1 VIEVRVLGP
10 LQVLVDGE
18 PVALGG
24 PRQRAVLAMLVAA
37 HGRTVPV
44 DRIVDELW
52 DSNPPSSALATL
64 QAYISRLRRLL
75 EPRRAPRAATT
86 VLVSD
91 PVGYALSLP
100 AGAVDAWCMERE
112 VHSVQERAREL
123 TTEQAL
129 AILRTALDR
138 WQGDPYPGFGAAP
151 WAQAEITRLRE
162 SRLVGRERSIACLLK
177 LGRSGEAIDA
187 AGELAGEHPLRGL
200 SWWLYALGLWAADR
214 DAEALAVLDRHRALL
229 AEELGLDPEPAMAE
243 LELAIRERRGEVRE
257 RLLDFGA
264 EPEEFTVQ
272 PAQLPRTAATFAGRE
287 AELARLAG
295 QDADL
300 TVITGPGG
308 VGKTTLAVRWAHQV
322 ADRYPDGQL
331 YADLRGFGPEETPA
345 EPGDVLAGFL
355 SALGVPDQR
364 IPPGAAQRSALFRGL
379 LDGRRML
386 LVLDNAH
393 DAGQVR
399 ALLPGA
405 AGCAVVV
412 TSRDRLAELGART
425 CELDVF
431 DAGQA
436 AGYLRDRLGAALVDA
451 EPQVRDAVIAR
462 CGGLPLALA
471 VVCAR
476 AAGFPLSAVAAELA
490 DEEGLD
496 AFAGPGYDLRAV
508 FSWSY
513 RRLPAD
519 AATLFRQL
527 ALHPGSDL
535 SLGAV
540 VSVTGRGRTATR
552 ALLCRLTDAH
562 LLIERRP
569 GRFSYH
575 DLIRSYAVGLS
586 DLDPPGD
593 REDVL
598 RRLIEHH
605 LHSANAA
612 VHRYCPYKRADRVGP
627 ASPDVTPERFSSD
640 QKALAWLNA
649 EYDNVMA
656 LAAVCDE
663 PWGRR
668 YLGRLAWTLAPY
680 QQDARFTVEDSFE
693 LCARALRVADDQWW
707 SGFLN
712 YMIGRGHLRLE
723 QLEQARPYLER
734 AVAVGRA
741 MDDPYRLGNGLLGL
755 ALVMMGNNNTPTREQ
770 AVAAYPYA
778 REAGEAYRRIE
789 NGEPDA
795 ARAMPPMAWYH
806 FYRPGGR
813 PEALRLL
820 GEALAVHRKWG
831 DTPGAADVLVNL
843 GRLWHAAGEPGE
855 AIAPFREASAMLSDM
870 PELRIEALLG
880 LYAALRD
887 TGDAAGAERV
897 RSEARALTEK
907 ARYYDVER
915 LRAILA
921 G

>member
-1 VIEVRVLGP
+1 MIEVRVLGP
-10 LQVLVDGE
+10 LRVLVDGE

-37 HGRTVPV
+37 HGRAVPV

-52 DSNPPSSALATL
+52 GDGPPSSALATL
-64 QAYISRLRRLL
+64 QAYISRLRKLL
-75 EPRRAPRAATT
+75 EPRRAPRAAST

-100 AGAVDAWCMERE
+100 AGAVDAWSLERE

-123 TTEQAL
+123 TGEQAL

-138 WQGDPYPGFGAAP
+138 WGGEPYPEFAGAP

-162 SRLVGRERSIACLLK
+162 ARLVGRERSIACLLK
-177 LGRSGEAIDA
+177 LGRAGEAIAA

-214 DAEALAVLDRHRALL
+214 DDEALAVLDRHRALL
-229 AEELGLDPEPAMAE
+229 ADELGLDPEPALAE
-243 LELAIRERRGEVRE
+243 LEQAVRERHVDVRE

-264 EPEEFTVQ
+264 EPPDEFTVR
-272 PAQLPRTAATFAGRE
+272 PAQLPRTAAPFAARE
-287 AELARLAG
+287 AELARLADG
-295 QDADL
+295 DADL

-308 VGKTTLAVRWAHQV
+308 VGKTTLAVRWAHQAAV
-322 ADRYPDGQL
+322 RYPDGQL

-345 EPGDVLAGFL
+345 DAGDVLAGFL
-355 SALGVPDQR
+355 VALGVPDRR
-364 IPPGAAQRSALFRGL
+364 IPPGAAERSALFREL

-399 ALLPGA
+399 ALLPGRP
-405 AGCAVVV
+405 GCAVVV
-412 TSRDRLAELGART
+412 TSRNRLAELGART

-431 DAGQA
+431 DAGEA
-436 AGYLRDRLGAALVDA
+436 AAYLRGRLGAELVDA
-451 EPQVRDAVIAR
+451 EPEARDAVIAR

-490 DEEGLD
+490 EEEGLD

-513 RRLPAD
+513 RRLPDD

-527 ALHPGSDL
+527 ALHPGPDL
-535 SLGAV
+535 SLGAA
-540 VSVTGRGRTATR
+540 VSVSGRGRAVTR
-552 ALLCRLTDAH
+552 ALLCRLADAH
-562 LLIERRP
+562 LLVERRP
-569 GRFSYH
+569 GRYSYH
-575 DLIRSYAVGLS
+575 DLIRSYAAGLGAV
-586 DLDPPGD
+586 PAD

-598 RRLIEHH
+598 RRLVEHH
-605 LHSANAA
+605 LHSANTA
-612 VHRYCPYKRADRVGP
+612 VHRYAPYKRPDRVGP
-627 ASPDVTPERFSSD
+627 APSDVTPERFASGR
-640 QKALAWLNA
+640 KALAWLHA

-656 LAAVCDE
+656 LAGLCDE

-668 YLGRLAWTLAPY
+668 YLGPLAWALAPY
-680 QQDARFTVEDSFE
+680 QQDTRFAVEDSFA
-693 LCARALRVADDQWW
+693 LCRRALPEAPDRWW

-712 YMIGRGHLRLE
+712 YMIGRAHLRLE

-734 AVAVGRA
+734 TIEAGRA
-741 MDDPYRLGNGLLGL
+741 LDDPVRLGNGLFGM
-755 ALVMMGNNNTPTREQ
+755 AVVMMGNNSTPTREQ
-770 AVAAYPYA
+770 TIAAYPYL
-778 REAGEAYRRIE
+778 REALRVHQRHEYGEQDR
-789 NGEPDA
+789 
-795 ARAMPPMAWYH
+795 ARALPPLAWYH
-806 FYRPGGR
+806 FYRPGGQDK
-813 PEALRLL
+813 ALRLL

-831 DTPGAADVLVNL
+831 HPENAADVLLNI
-843 GRLWHAAGEPGE
+843 GRLRNAAGDPAE
-855 AIAPFREASAMLSDM
+855 AIAPFREAAGLLSDM
-870 PELRIEALLG
+870 PELQIEAMIG

-887 TGDAAGAERV
+887 TGDVDEAERV
-897 RSEARALTEK
+897 RAAAWALTGK
-907 ARYYDVER
+907 ARHYDVDR
-915 LRAILA
+915 LRAVLA